1 MNTRPLLRACV
12 LFTAALAVLAG
23 AGCADVPLVSK
34 RERTT
39 AFDDATD
46 NYGKMLRWGY
56 FDEAAKYLRAQDGSS
71 VEPDLDRV
79 ARYRVT
85 SYTISSK
92 LLADTGR
99 EGRVLATIEYYE
111 IDSGV
116 LRTLRDEQFWW
127 HDRESDRWF
136 LASPL
141 PAFGID
147 GR

>member
-1 MNTRPLLRACV
+1 MSMMRQRGLLLAT
-12 LFTAALAVLAG
+12 LLLAVLA
-23 AGCADVPLVSK
+23 AGCADVPLVG
-34 RERTT
+34 RHERTT

-56 FDEAAKYLRAQDGSS
+56 FEEAAKYLRAQDGSAI
-71 VEPDLDRV
+71 VPDLDRV

-85 SYTISSK
+85 SYTISNK

-116 LRTLRDEQFWW
+116 LRTLRDEQLWW
-127 HDRESDRWF
+127 HDRESDHWF

-147 GR
+147 TK

>member
-1 MNTRPLLRACV
+1 MNPNPSSRTFVLLVALV
-12 LFTAALAVLAG
+12 MALAA
-23 AGCADVPLVSK
+23 AGCADVPLVGK

-56 FDEAAKYLRAQDGSS
+56 FDEAAKYLRAQDGST

-85 SYTISSK
+85 SYTVSSK

-99 EGRVLATIEYYE
+99 EGRVVATIEYYE

-116 LRTLRDEQFWW
+116 LRSLRDEQFWW
-127 HDRESDRWF
+127 HDRESDNWY
-136 LASPL
+136 LSSPL
-141 PAFGID
+141 PAFGIA